1 MYSDSFFFFLH
12 WILQIQVFL
21 YGSEKFGILQVTVNC
36 MNTGCWNIESE
47 QFYNHKA
54 LRAHEQNIWSRR
66 ERKFNTN
73 CYNGRGT
80 ILLMQAKTKLVMVKI
95 SFYLNQNSFGK
106 NFILKIKINFLF
118 CFSWVFRSIGFFDVW
133 KRY

>member
-1 MYSDSFFFFLH
+1 MLMSKISGL
-12 WILQIQVFL
+12 
-21 YGSEKFGILQVTVNC
+21 G
-36 MNTGCWNIESE
+36 
-47 QFYNHKA
+47 
-54 LRAHEQNIWSRR
+54 

-80 ILLMQAKTKLVMVKI
+80 ILLMQAKTQLVMVKI

>member
-1 MYSDSFFFFLH
+1 
-12 WILQIQVFL
+12 
-21 YGSEKFGILQVTVNC
+21 
-36 MNTGCWNIESE
+36 
-47 QFYNHKA
+47 
-54 LRAHEQNIWSRR
+54 
-66 ERKFNTN
+66 
-73 CYNGRGT
+73 
-80 ILLMQAKTKLVMVKI
+80 MQAKTKLVTVKI